1 MCSLSQLL
9 KIRIAA
15 STTYHPQTDGQTERV
30 NQEVKQFLRL
40 FVNQRQDD
48 WDKWLSIA
56 KFAYNNQVHTLTHS
70 SPFML
75 DTGQHPR
82 LSVEPLRESHLE
94 TLNDFASTMEKAME
108 EACSALTRA
117 ADDMAPFYDAHR
129 REAPLY
135 KVGDKVWLN
144 SHNITTTRLTKKLDH
159 KWLSPY
165 LIEKVISWSAY
176 WLKLPSSF
184 G

>member
-1 MCSLSQLL
+1 L
-9 KIRIAA
+9 KIRIVA
-15 STTYHPQTDGQTERV
+15 STAYHLQTDGQTERV
-30 NQEVKQFLRL
+30 NQEVEQFLRL
-40 FVNQRQDD
+40 FVNQCQDD
-48 WDKWLSIA
+48 WDEWLSIA
-56 KFAYNNQVHTLTHS
+56 EFTYNNRVHTSTHS

-94 TLNDFASTMEKAME
+94 TLNDFASRMEMAME
-108 EACSALTRA
+108 EAHSALAQA
-117 ADDMAPFYDAHR
+117 ADDMAQFYDAHC

-135 KVGDKVWLN
+135 EVGDKVWLN
-144 SHNITTTRLTKKLDH
+144 GHNIMTTRPTKKLDH
-159 KWLSPY
+159 KWLGPY
-165 LIEKVISWSAY
+165 LIEKVISQSTY